1 MIQHGCMLQVMQ
13 NMMLVI
19 RKTMVQTIAT
29 TIKPEA
35 NFPRACIEEDIDT
48 DVMWLEIKLGCGDS
62 YEYFSSFKNIFESVW
77 SFDISGNDF
86 IFGA

>member
-19 RKTMVQTIAT
+19 RKIMVQTIVT
-29 TIKPEA
+29 TIKPET

-48 DVMWLEIKLGCGDS
+48 DVMFAL
-62 YEYFSSFKNIFESVW
+62 V
-77 SFDISGNDF
+77 SG
-86 IFGA
+86 

>member
-19 RKTMVQTIAT
+19 RKIMVQTIAT
-29 TIKPEA
+29 TIKPET

-48 DVMWLEIKLGCGDS
+48 DVMFAL
-62 YEYFSSFKNIFESVW
+62 V
-77 SFDISGNDF
+77 SG
-86 IFGA
+86 

>member
-1 MIQHGCMLQVMQ
+1 MSNAKTVCQVVFMIQQGCVLQVMQ

-48 DVMWLEIKLGCGDS
+48 DVMFAL
-62 YEYFSSFKNIFESVW
+62 V
-77 SFDISGNDF
+77 SG
-86 IFGA
+86 